1 MPTIKQIIDNQE
13 KNKENILQFFKEEI
27 NQSKSELRGI
37 KTTDEFIVKEKEKL
51 LRKFKKTNTLESIKK
66 YFFLS
71 RKRDLTYYLW
81 WESNTQEALILRYDK
96 K

>member
-13 KNKENILQFFKEEI
+13 KNKNHILQFFREEI
-27 NQSKSELRGI
+27 NQSKVELRGI
-37 KTTDEFIVKEKEKL
+37 KTSDEFIAKEKEKL
-51 LRKFKKTNTLESIKK
+51 LRRFKKTNTLESIKK

-71 RKRDLTYYLW
+71 SKRDLNYYLW
-81 WESNTQEALILRYDK
+81 WEEKSQEALILRYDK

>member
-13 KNKENILQFFKEEI
+13 KNKNEILKFFRDEI
-27 NQSKSELRGI
+27 NASKSELRSI
-37 KTTDEFIVKEKEKL
+37 KTTDEFIEKEKEKL
-51 LRKFKKTNTLESIKK
+51 IKRFKKTNTIESIKK

-71 RKRDLTYYLW
+71 NKRDLNYFLW
-81 WESNTQEALILRYDK
+81 WEANTQEALILKYDK

>member
-51 LRKFKKTNTLESIKK
+51 LRKFKKSA
-66 YFFLS
+66 
-71 RKRDLTYYLW
+71 
-81 WESNTQEALILRYDK
+81 Q
-96 K
+96 

>member
-51 LRKFKKTNTLESIKK
+51 LRKFKKTNTLDSIKK

-71 RKRDLTYYLW
+71 SKRDLTYYLW
-81 WESNTQEALILRYDK
+81 WENNTQEALILRYDK

>member
-13 KNKENILQFFKEEI
+13 KNKENILQFFKEEL
-27 NQSKSELRGI
+27 NQSRVELRGI
-37 KTTDEFIVKEKEKL
+37 KTTDEFIAKEKEKL
-51 LRKFKKTNTLESIKK
+51 LRKFKKTNTIDSIKK

-71 RKRDLTYYLW
+71 SKRDLTYYLW
-81 WESNTQEALILRYDK
+81 WEDKSQEALILRYDK